1 MSASKTERLLNL
13 LIALLERQRGYSK
26 EELRSLIQPYR
37 EATSEEAFNRLFER
51 DKDDLREMGV
61 PVETFSEDTF
71 FDSDHSVAR
80 YRIDRKAY
88 RLPELSFTAE
98 ETAVLSLASRIWQQA
113 SLGSAAAR
121 AVRRLDVHGALAE
134 GDSLIGIEPRLRT
147 AEPAFD
153 DLLKAVLG
161 HYPVSFEYRG
171 AKSTE
176 TSVRRVEPWGLGN
189 RFGHWYLSGFD
200 VDRNGQR
207 TFRLSRIS
215 SGVRKI
221 GGDVEVPADFT
232 MRAALDA
239 LDPGREQGTARLL
252 LRPGRAQSLRAA
264 AAALPQAAF
273 PATAT
278 PGGHRGDAAGDG
290 WDELDCP
297 YTDIE
302 ILAEEIASHGANAI
316 ALAPAELAAA
326 VVRRFHAAL
335 DAAAAPPPSYA
346 FAAAPGTAVH
356 KKSSSLDRLPRL
368 LDLVSYVT
376 GNPGV
381 ELEATARKFD
391 ISRSQLI
398 NDLNLLFVCGTPGYG
413 PDQLIEV
420 HWDND
425 TIFIENAEEISPT
438 VRLSIDE
445 ALSLVVG
452 LQALETVPGVGERPA
467 VRSALSKLLE
477 ATGGEHGLHRSL
489 AADFDAEAKTAEV
502 QVLQDAVA
510 ARETLR
516 IEYLVSSRDEMTERE
531 IDPLQVFAVNGHWY
545 TEAWCHDRQA
555 VRQFRA
561 DKIRTLQRTG
571 RRFHARTQP
580 SSEFP
585 QSLFTTRDTD
595 QRAVLQL
602 SPRLADLGDQYN
614 AARQSVLPD
623 GSVVVELQL
632 GTTAIIAPLVARYG
646 GEIRVLEP
654 QALVAATVEWLM
666 AAAAVY
672 SEIPKARALDS

>member
-61 PVETFSEDTF
+61 PVETFSEETF
-71 FDSDHSVAR
+71 FESDHAVAR

-88 RLPELSFTAE
+88 RLPELKFTAE

-134 GDSLIGIEPRLRT
+134 GDSPIGIEPRLRT

-153 DLLKAVLG
+153 ELLKAVLG
-161 HYPVSFEYRG
+161 HYPVSFEYRA

-200 VDRNGQR
+200 VDRQGQR

-215 SGVRKI
+215 SGIRKLS
-221 GGDVEVPADFT
+221 GDVEVPADFT
-232 MRAALDA
+232 MRSALDA
-239 LDPGREQGTARLL
+239 LDPAREQGTARLL
-252 LRPGRAQSLRAA
+252 LKPGRAQSLRAA
-264 AAALPQAAF
+264 ALH
-273 PATAT
+273 PASTVSA
-278 PGGHRGDAAGDG
+278 AAGGGADAGG
-290 WDELDCP
+290 WDEIECP
-297 YTDIE
+297 YTDVETI
-302 ILAEEIASHGANAI
+302 AEEIASHGANAV
-316 ALAPAELAAA
+316 ALAPPELVDA
-326 VVRRFHAAL
+326 VVRRFQGAL

-346 FAAAPGTAVH
+346 FTAASGTAGH
-356 KKSSSLDRLPRL
+356 RKSSSLDRLPRL

-381 ELEATARKFD
+381 ELEATAKKFG

-398 NDLNLLFVCGTPGYG
+398 SDLNLLFVCGTPGYG

-452 LQALETVPGVGERPA
+452 LQALETVPGVGERPG

-489 AADFDAEAKTAEV
+489 AADFDAEATTAEV
-502 QVLQDAVA
+502 QALQDAVA

-561 DKIRTLQRTG
+561 DKIRSLQRTG
-571 RRFHARTQP
+571 RNFEPHAQP

-585 QSLFTTRDTD
+585 QSLFTPRDSD
-595 QRAVLQL
+595 RRAVLQL
-602 SPRLADLGDQYN
+602 SARLADLGNQYN
-614 AARQSVLPD
+614 AERHSDLP
-623 GSVVVELQL
+623 GGGVVVELRL

-646 GEIRVLEP
+646 GEVRVLEP
-654 QALVAATVEWLM
+654 RELAAATVEWLS

-672 SEIPKARALDS
+672 SENPKARALDS

>member
-71 FDSDHSVAR
+71 FDSDHAVAR

-153 DLLKAVLG
+153 ELLKAVLG
-161 HYPVSFEYRG
+161 HYPVSFEYRA

-200 VDRNGQR
+200 VDRQGQR

-215 SGVRKI
+215 SGIKKL
-221 GGDVEVPADFT
+221 GGEVEVPADFT

-239 LDPGREQGTARLL
+239 LDPAREHGTARLL
-252 LRPGRAQSLRAA
+252 LKPGRAQSLRAA
-264 AAALPQAAF
+264 ASHPPSSAAADAGD
-273 PATAT
+273 
-278 PGGHRGDAAGDG
+278 GGGDAARDG
-290 WDELDCP
+290 WDELERP
-297 YTDIE
+297 YTDVE

-316 ALAPAELAAA
+316 ALAPQELVDA
-326 VVRRFHAAL
+326 VVRRFQGAL

-346 FAAAPGTAVH
+346 FTAAAGTAGH

-381 ELEATARKFD
+381 ELEATARKFG

-489 AADFDAEAKTAEV
+489 AADFDAEATTAEV
-502 QVLQDAVA
+502 QALQDAVA

-571 RRFHARTQP
+571 RSFRPHAQP
-580 SSEFP
+580 GSEFP
-585 QSLFTTRDTD
+585 QSLFTPRDSD

-614 AARQSVLPD
+614 AERQSALPD
-623 GSVVVELQL
+623 GGVAAELRL

-646 GEIRVLEP
+646 GEVRVLDP
-654 QALVAATVEWLM
+654 QELAAATVEWLR

-672 SEIPKARALDS
+672 SENPKARALDS